1 MKESLERINEMEKIL
16 DDCTEALEVLHGAL
30 ERMENLQDDMGQL
43 FAYYGSELW
52 FDDREL
58 ELPPDTKAG
67 VLSEDLLYDAIIDAR
82 DAAFRMLE
90 LGTDILR
97 NRI

>member
-1 MKESLERINEMEKIL
+1 MKESIERINDMEKIMDECRDAL
-16 DDCTEALEVLHGAL
+16 EALHEAL

-43 FAYYGSELW
+43 FAYYGSEVW

-58 ELPPDTKAG
+58 DLPPDTKAG
-67 VLSEDLLYDAIIDAR
+67 VLSEDLLYDVIMDAR

-90 LGTDILR
+90 LGTDVLR

>member
-1 MKESLERINEMEKIL
+1 MDDIERIKEMEDIK
-16 DDCTEALEVLHGAL
+16 DECKQALETLHGAL
-30 ERMENLQDDMGQL
+30 ERMEDLEDDMGQL
-43 FAYYGSELW
+43 FAYYGSEVW
-52 FDDREL
+52 FEDREL
-58 ELPPDTKAG
+58 ALPEDVKAG
-67 VLSEDLLYDAIIDAR
+67 VLSEDELYDVIMDAR